1 MDENPVEEQ
10 ETSPQKRK
18 RTGWLEKDM
27 GCSGCGCLSI
37 INAFIGL
44 SFTILLLNYERI
56 DISLWQKS
64 KLANIVKSLESGIQE
79 CIRRAEESK
88 STKFLDSKI
97 LSDRY
102 VVPSGR
108 YRYVFKPISNEKFG
122 GDTCFAARAV
132 PISDPNDLWFEM
144 TFNPTMI
151 ESRSRHIALKAKKVA
166 VQKSC
171 GPPFNQGKYGWSY
184 CLRRIRDE

>member
-1 MDENPVEEQ
+1 MGESPVEEQ
-10 ETSPQKRK
+10 DASPEKRK
-18 RTGWLEKDM
+18 RTGRLGKNI

-151 ESRSRHIALKAKKVA
+151 ESRSRHIALKANKVA